1 MMQLHTG
8 ERLRIYT
15 GEQAKLAHRPLYE
28 AIVHE
33 AMQQCIAGA
42 TVFKGVLSY
51 GHDHKLHT
59 AKLIELGVN
68 LPVVVE
74 LVDTPEKI
82 GSFFVLLQRLIKD
95 SGGRVM
101 VTREEVDVAFIE

>member
-33 AMQQCIAGA
+33 AMQQGMAGA

-51 GHDHKLHT
+51 GHDQKLHT
-59 AKLIELGVN
+59 AKLIEFGVN
-68 LPVVVE
+68 LPMVVE

-82 GSFFVLLQRLIKD
+82 ESFLVLLQTLIRD
-95 SGGRVM
+95 SGDRAM
-101 VTREEVDVAFIE
+101 VTREEVDVAFIK

>member
-1 MMQLHTG
+1 MMQLRAG

-33 AMQQCIAGA
+33 AMQQGMAGA

-51 GHDHKLHT
+51 GHDQKLHT
-59 AKLIELGVN
+59 AKLIEFGVN
-68 LPVVVE
+68 LPMVVE

-82 GSFFVLLQRLIKD
+82 ESFVPVVESMLSE
-95 SGGRVM
+95 SGAQAL
-101 VTREEVDVAFIE
+101 VTREETAVAFIP

>member
-28 AIVHE
+28 AIVLE
-33 AMQQCIAGA
+33 AMQQGMAGA

-51 GHDHKLHT
+51 GHDQKLHT
-59 AKLIELGVN
+59 AKLIEFGVN
-68 LPVVVE
+68 LPMVVE

-82 GSFFVLLQRLIKD
+82 ESFLVLLQTLIRD
-95 SGGRVM
+95 SGDRAM
-101 VTREEVDVAFIE
+101 VTREEVDVAFIK